1 MLNQPELILTVET
14 QCRLSGGKKNDM
26 LNRVTKRYD
35 VLVELSKKALYES
48 RMKEIDP
55 SFNISERKWG
65 KRIESGC
72 MIEHKGSKYIECFIK
87 ELTTGVTYL
96 LDGNTINK
104 EDIIGFKET
113 PRNDV
118 GLVCYK
124 VNNIRGMKLPPKLK
138 FSLMGFVRKVINLFV
153 K

>member
-14 QCRLSGGKKNDM
+14 QCRLSGGKSNSM

-35 VLVELSKKALYES
+35 VLVELSKKDLYER

-55 SFNISERKWG
+55 SFNVSDRKWG
-65 KRIESGC
+65 KRIENGC

-96 LDGNTINK
+96 LDGNVINK
-104 EDIIGFKET
+104 EDIVGYKDT
-113 PRNDV
+113 PRNEV
-118 GLVCYK
+118 GVVTYK
-124 VNNIRGMKLPPKLK
+124 VDNIRGMKLPVRK
-138 FSLMGFVRKVINLFV
+138 FSLIGLVRKVVKSLFG
-153 K
+153 